1 MLDDRND
8 SMSALSNDDEF
19 NVIHVPLLNEHKHSH
34 SPRSTNN
41 AKGRSTRNYPGT
53 EIDDTGMGIR
63 TMNDDYGVTVA
74 ETDTDNGPAYQ
85 VLKSKGLLVSKYRK
99 DSFADIFLEM
109 DLEPNSSL
117 KDNFE
122 KKMKWGVRTRKCT
135 AFCKFRVQLL
145 YSYILNTSLRKS
157 TFNDSSNQV
166 L

>member
-1 MLDDRND
+1 MLEDRND

-34 SPRSTNN
+34 SHRSTNT
-41 AKGRSTRNYPGT
+41 AKGRSTRNYPGA
-53 EIDDTGMGIR
+53 EINDTGIGIR
-63 TMNDDYGVTVA
+63 TMNDDYT

-99 DSFADIFLEM
+99 ESFADIFLEM

-145 YSYILNTSLRKS
+145 YSYFLNSLRKS
-157 TFNDSSNQV
+157 TFYDFRFF
-166 L
+166 